1 MYVDADKLL
10 EKLKEKNE
18 VTGPMFKMKNDP
30 RITSVGRFLRKTS
43 LDELPQ
49 LWNVLRGDMSLV
61 GPRPPLPREVANYS
75 KYDLQRLW
83 VIPGITGL
91 WQATERNNVGFE
103 EMVELDLEYIKKRSL
118 LFDAKIILLTI
129 IAIIHPNGAY

>member
-1 MYVDADKLL
+1 
-10 EKLKEKNE
+10 
-18 VTGPMFKMKNDP
+18 
-30 RITSVGRFLRKTS
+30 
-43 LDELPQ
+43 
-49 LWNVLRGDMSLV
+49 MSLV
-61 GPRPPLPREVANYS
+61 GPRPPLPSEVTNYS

-83 VIPGITGL
+83 VIPGCTGL

-103 EMVELDLEYIKKRSL
+103 EMVELDLEYIQKRSL

>member
-1 MYVDADKLL
+1 M
-10 EKLKEKNE
+10 
-18 VTGPMFKMKNDP
+18 TGHSA
-30 RITSVGRFLRKTS
+30 ITSVGRFLRKIS

-118 LFDAKIILLTI
+118 LFDVKIILLTI
-129 IAIIHPNGAY
+129 VAIIHPNGAY